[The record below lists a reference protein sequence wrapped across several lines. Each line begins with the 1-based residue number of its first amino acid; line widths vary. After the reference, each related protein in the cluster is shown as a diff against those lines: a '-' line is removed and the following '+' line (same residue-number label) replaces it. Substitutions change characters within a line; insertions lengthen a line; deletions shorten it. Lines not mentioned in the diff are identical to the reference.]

1 MTRLTELRGY
11 SFLELMM
18 VMALGVTLT
27 ATAIPQYLT
36 GLDDLRASGAA
47 HHLSGRLQRARMEAV
62 MRSAA
67 VGVKFTQIPGGG
79 YSFAVYQDGNRN
91 GVLTRDIRRGID
103 RLITAAERLPDQF
116 PGVEFGAIP
125 GLPPVDADGTAPGS
139 DPIRLGSGSIA
150 SFSALGTATSG
161 TVYIRGRRDAQ
172 YAVRIFGETGR
183 TRMLKFEPR
192 TRQWKQL

>member
-1 MTRLTELRGY
+1 MARFKEFGGY

-27 ATAIPQYLT
+27 AVAVPQYLT
-36 GLDDLRASGAA
+36 GLDDLRARSAA

-62 MRSAA
+62 MRSAM
-67 VGVKFTQIPGGG
+67 VGVQFIQTSGGS
-79 YSFAVYQDGNRN
+79 YSYAVYLDGNRN
-91 GVLTRDIRRGID
+91 GVLTRDILRGVD

-125 GLPPVDADGTAPGS
+125 GLPPVDPGGTAPGT

-161 TVYIRGRRDAQ
+161 TVYIRGRHDAQ
-172 YAVRIFGETGR
+172 YAVRIFGETGK